1 MSSLALRPVLGATSR
16 SCRARPSPTHV
27 FVWRTC
33 RSLSTPAPHEPA
45 PHSNAPNPGPA
56 LLSANASSFPPSLK
70 STGAPGSSNS
80 GKAHHGELSDQ
91 EWEIRIGR
99 GIYIL
104 QQTLPTFFSTG
115 LISSVDTSS
124 GHNTNS
130 RAKDDSED
138 TTIYSPNIRLTYRPP
153 TPFPPPLQIEGI
165 SLYLASSVLLRHAL
179 NALYTD
185 LRVEL
190 QRVRVHGPRSS
201 STSGLSAEEPRTE
214 PTSQTRSIREKSL
227 FVNFSVRGTNRV
239 SKAEAGWEVNSTYTF
254 SPVTGLIHL
263 HAIDSIHPAPHQAFF
278 DALQA
283 ALNKIGLGRSSDPR
297 EGAGA
302 GGMARTSSRPPAPDR
317 S

>member
-1 MSSLALRPVLGATSR
+1 MHT
-16 SCRARPSPTHV
+16 
-27 FVWRTC
+27 
-33 RSLSTPAPHEPA
+33 
-45 PHSNAPNPGPA
+45 
-56 LLSANASSFPPSLK
+56 
-70 STGAPGSSNS
+70 
-80 GKAHHGELSDQ
+80 
-91 EWEIRIGR
+91 
-99 GIYIL
+99 
-104 QQTLPTFFSTG
+104 
-115 LISSVDTSS
+115 
-124 GHNTNS
+124 
-130 RAKDDSED
+130 
-138 TTIYSPNIRLTYRPP
+138 
-153 TPFPPPLQIEGI
+153 GI

-201 STSGLSAEEPRTE
+201 STSGLSADEPRTE

-239 SKAEAGWEVNSTYTF
+239 SKAEAGWEVYVPALAPCFAACTNTMYRNSTYTF

-283 ALNKIGLGRSSDPR
+283 ALSKIGLGRSSDPR